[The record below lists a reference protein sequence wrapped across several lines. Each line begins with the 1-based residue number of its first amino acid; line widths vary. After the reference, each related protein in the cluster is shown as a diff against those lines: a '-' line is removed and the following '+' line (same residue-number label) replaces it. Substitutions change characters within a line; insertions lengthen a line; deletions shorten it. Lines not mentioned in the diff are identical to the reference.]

1 MAGPSASDVFMAFS
15 VRAAMRRRKAQSCRM
30 GAAMAHTPQEF
41 DWDDLKHLLAVA
53 KHGSTLAAGRAL
65 GLDQSTVQR
74 RLSELERRF
83 GQALVQRQPSGYRL
97 TEFGQALLP
106 HAQRVEDAVAAF
118 KQHLVS
124 ATGDVTGVIRV
135 TCPEPIVFRITQ
147 SNLLQRFAE
156 RHPALQVHFVMSDK
170 YVDLAKGEADVALRS
185 GDTDDGELVGR
196 KIGDSIWAVYASKT
210 YIERHGLPQRV
221 EDLVQHALVGFDD
234 TMAKHRIAAWLRK
247 VAPDTVLVARS
258 NSVLGLVYSA
268 KAGVGVAP
276 LPIALGDAEP
286 DLVQVIKPVAEL
298 TRIWRMLT
306 TAELRH
312 TPRVAAF
319 FDFIVSEIDTLRPII
334 TG

>member
-1 MAGPSASDVFMAFS
+1 
-15 VRAAMRRRKAQSCRM
+15 
-30 GAAMAHTPQEF
+30 MAHSPQDF

-53 KHGSTLAAGRAL
+53 RHGSTLAAGRAL

-74 RLSELERRF
+74 RLAELERRF
-83 GQALVQRQPSGYRL
+83 GQALVQRQPTGYRL
-97 TEFGQALLP
+97 TEFGQAVLP
-106 HAQRVEDAVAAF
+106 HAERVESAVTAF
-118 KQHLVS
+118 KQQL
-124 ATGDVTGVIRV
+124 ATAAATVEGVIRV
-135 TCPEPIVFRITQ
+135 TCPEPIAYRITQ
-147 SNLLQRFAE
+147 SDLLQRFSQ

-170 YVDLAKGEADVALRS
+170 YIDLAKGDADVALRS

-196 KIGDSIWAVYASKT
+196 KIGDSVWAVYASHA
-210 YIERHGLPQRV
+210 YIERHGRPQQLDELSR
-221 EDLVQHALVGFDD
+221 HALVGFDE

-247 VAPDTVLVARS
+247 VAPDTVLVARNS
-258 NSVLGLVYSA
+258 SVLGLVYSA
-268 KAGVGVAP
+268 KAGLGVAP

-286 DLVQVIKPVAEL
+286 DLVRVIEPVAEL
-298 TRIWRMLT
+298 TRIWRLLT

>member
-1 MAGPSASDVFMAFS
+1 
-15 VRAAMRRRKAQSCRM
+15 
-30 GAAMAHTPQEF
+30 MAHTPRDF

-53 KHGSTLAAGRAL
+53 RHGSTLAAGRAL

-74 RLSELERRF
+74 RLTELERRF

-106 HAQRVEDAVAAF
+106 HAQRVDDAVAAF
-118 KQHLVS
+118 KLQLATAVAEVS
-124 ATGDVTGVIRV
+124 GVIRV
-135 TCPEPIVFRITQ
+135 TCPEPIVYRITQ
-147 SNLLQRFAE
+147 STMLQRFRE
-156 RHPALQVHFVMSDK
+156 RHPALQVHFVMSDR
-170 YVDLAKGEADVALRS
+170 YIDLALGEADVALRS
-185 GDTDDGELVGR
+185 GDTDDGGLVGR
-196 KIGDSIWAVYASKT
+196 KIGDSVWAVYASAT
-210 YIERHGLPQRV
+210 YLERHGRPQRV
-221 EDLVQHALVGFDD
+221 EDLANHALVGFDD
-234 TMAKHRIAAWLRK
+234 TMAKHRTAAWLRRI
-247 VAPDTVLVARS
+247 APDAVLVARS

-286 DLVQVIKPVAEL
+286 DLVRVIEPVAEL

-306 TAELRH
+306 TPELRH

-319 FDFIVSEIDTLRPII
+319 FDFMVGEIDALRPII